1 MMRSLKSDNQT
12 GFSWQDQSGFTM
24 VELVMAAG
32 LTLLIIAIMAGIL
45 QSERVTFERQTQDSE
60 LETAGIATKEFLSK
74 SIMNSGYNVFRG
86 RRFLAASDHY
96 VSVVYDED
104 NDGTIQNDE
113 VFVYAVSEASG
124 TVTESFTVGAY
135 FDQNSD
141 GNVASD
147 EYRSYS
153 IELSL
158 NNPPYNLYKY
168 TLNNDDSGYTKSVVV
183 RNVDNF
189 ILSYY
194 NKNLKLLPRDE
205 ENPNTDPTLSY
216 NFSSSESQLND
227 IRRVDMDLLVR
238 SKKPDPKAEF
248 LSSGTY
254 TTNSVATYGGSSS
267 YNDAYHR
274 KSFTAKISPR
284 NLSLSPWGSI
294 SLAASPTSVACP
306 STTSTVTA
314 NLVDNQGQPMSGET
328 LTFTASDGT
337 LSSTSS
343 TTGTSGSAETTL
355 TYDFSESIKT
365 ITLSSNTT
373 VTVDGQSRPIYNS
386 VPIAFTTGISAGDN
400 IATED
405 FENASGNTIP
415 NWTEYGQTN
424 WNISTSGTNVYH
436 SAANG
441 SGIAVYD
448 GGCLSTNYE
457 AQVDLVGKNGSGMS
471 DGDYSGM
478 VIRHQGDDDQNYYR
492 VQIYSSV
499 TGNGNNAVE
508 ELKLQV
514 VKVESGTETTLSPE
528 TTLNVTLDSL
538 KNTTHYLKVRAEGES
553 IQAKFWVTGS
563 SEPADWDLTVSD
575 STFSSGKVGVA
586 TQTSV
591 NRFDNVTITAL

>member
-1 MMRSLKSDNQT
+1 MMRFLKSENKNEFYWANQR
-12 GFSWQDQSGFTM
+12 GFTM

-32 LTLLIIAIMAGIL
+32 LTLLIIALMVGIL
-45 QSERVTFERQTQDSE
+45 QNERIIFERQTQNSE
-60 LETAGIATKEFLSK
+60 LETAGIATKEFISK
-74 SIMNSGYNVFRG
+74 SVMNSGYNVFRG

-96 VSVVYDED
+96 LSVVYDED
-104 NDGTIQNDE
+104 NDGAIQNDE

-124 TVTESFTVGAY
+124 TVTESFSVDAY
-135 FDQNSD
+135 FDQNDD

-147 EYRSYS
+147 EHRVYS
-153 IELSL
+153 IELML

-168 TLNNDDSGYTKSVVV
+168 TLNNGDSGYTKSVVA

-194 NKNLKLLPRDE
+194 DKNLNLLPRDAN
-205 ENPNTDPTLSY
+205 NPNVDPTMPF
-216 NFSSSESQLND
+216 NFSTSESQLND
-227 IRRVDMDLLVR
+227 IRRVDMELLVR
-238 SKKPDPKAEF
+238 SRNPDSKPEY
-248 LSSGTY
+248 LSSGNY
-254 TTNSVATYGGSSS
+254 TANSVATYGGSSN
-267 YNDAYHR
+267 YNDGYHR
-274 KSFTAKISPR
+274 KTFTAKISPR

-294 SLAASPTSVACP
+294 SLAASPSSVTCP
-306 STTSTVTA
+306 TTSTTITA
-314 NLVDNQGQPMSGET
+314 GLVDNQGQAMSGEV
-328 LTFTASDGT
+328 LTFTANGGS
-337 LSSTSS
+337 LSVASATTS
-343 TTGTSGSAETTL
+343 TSGSAETSL
-355 TYDFSESIKT
+355 SYDFSDSSKT

-373 VTVDGQSRPIYNS
+373 VTVDGESRPIYNS
-386 VPIAFTTGISAGDN
+386 IPISFTSGITAGDN

-424 WNISTSGTNVYH
+424 WNISTSGTKVYH

-448 GGCLSTNYE
+448 GGCLSTNYD
-457 AQVDLVGKNGSGMS
+457 AQVDLVGKNGSGMQ

-478 VIRHQGDDDQNYYR
+478 VIRHQGEDDQNYYR
-492 VQIYSSV
+492 VQIYSSI

-514 VKVESGTETTLSPE
+514 VKVEGGTETTLSPE
-528 TTLNVTLDSL
+528 TTLDVALDSL
-538 KNTTHYLKVRAEGES
+538 KNTTHYLKVRAQGDS
-553 IQAKFWVTGS
+553 IQAKFWVAGS
-563 SEPADWDLTVSD
+563 SEPNDWNLTVSD

-586 TQTSV
+586 TKTSV

>member
-1 MMRSLKSDNQT
+1 MKRYLKSDDQTTFYWENQD
-12 GFSWQDQSGFTM
+12 GFSM

-32 LTLLIIAIMAGIL
+32 LTLLIIALMVGIL
-45 QSERVTFERQTQDSE
+45 QNERITFERQTQDSE
-60 LETAGIATKEFLSK
+60 LETAGIATKEFISK
-74 SIMNSGYNVFRG
+74 SVMNSGYNVFRG

-96 VSVVYDED
+96 LSVVYDED

-124 TVTESFTVGAY
+124 TVTESFSIDAY
-135 FDQNSD
+135 FDQNDD

-147 EYRSYS
+147 ELRTYS
-153 IELSL
+153 IELIL

-168 TLNNDDSGYTKSVVV
+168 TLNNGDSGYSKSVVA
-183 RNVDNF
+183 RNVDNLV
-189 ILSYY
+189 LSYY
-194 NKNLKLLPRDE
+194 NKNLELLPRDAN
-205 ENPNTDPTLSY
+205 NPNVDPTMPY
-216 NFSSSESQLND
+216 NFSNVQSQLND
-227 IRRVDMDLLVR
+227 IRRVDMELLVR
-238 SKKPDPKAEF
+238 SKNPDSKPEY

-254 TTNSVATYGGSSS
+254 TTNSVATYGGSSN
-267 YNDAYHR
+267 YNDGYHR

-294 SLAASPTSVACP
+294 SLAASPSSVTCP
-306 STTSTVTA
+306 TTSTTITA
-314 NLVDNQGQPMSGET
+314 SLVDNQGQAMSGET
-328 LTFTASDGT
+328 LTFTANGGS
-337 LSSTSS
+337 LSAASS
-343 TTGTSGSAETTL
+343 TTSTSGSAETSL
-355 TYDFSESIKT
+355 TYDFSDSSKT
-365 ITLSSNTT
+365 ITFSANTM
-373 VTVDGQSRPIYNS
+373 VTVDGESRPIYNS
-386 VPIAFTTGISAGDN
+386 IPIAFTNGISAGDN

-405 FENASGNTIP
+405 FENAQGNTIP

-424 WNISTSGTNVYH
+424 WNISTSGSNVYH

-448 GGCLSTNYE
+448 GGCLSADYD

-471 DGDYSGM
+471 DGDYSGL
-478 VIRHQGDDDQNYYR
+478 VIRHQGADDQNYYR

-514 VKVESGTETTLSPE
+514 VKVEDGTETTLSPE
-528 TTLNVTLDSL
+528 ATLDVELDSL
-538 KNTTHYLKVRAEGES
+538 QNTTHYLKVRAQGES

-563 SEPADWDLTVSD
+563 SEPNDWNLTVSD
-575 STFSSGKVGVA
+575 STFSSGRVGVA
-586 TQTSV
+586 TRTSV